1 MKFQSYPVIDD
12 LHRNDT
18 FMVHQWETASEK
30 LITASNAAISL
41 GRMRV
46 GVKVNELK
54 AIDTTKLSLG
64 SVQFLDGYTSI
75 GDPGAG
81 FVIYFPSATD
91 TPNDGT
97 IFLPNSGVGRWK
109 RPATGALNVQWF
121 GAKGDDSTNDLAAIQ
136 GALDAAGALGDA
148 SVYFPAGVYK
158 IVGELNVPDAPAV
171 NISIIG
177 DGPNVSVIKQY
188 DNGAANALSLEFAEV
203 GSAQPN
209 RATIKGIGF
218 RTSGNSN
225 RALSVVFNTVAVIQ
239 NHRNPALVIEN
250 VNVESE
256 DDSNSWANGIYVQN
270 ACNVQ
275 MTNVFCS
282 GSSKSG
288 VYANMVGAGVY
299 FAGFCVN
306 SQLANVQCTF
316 WKYGFRYTALGNT
329 VNDVNTEGLFMTNC
343 SMSQV
348 IHAVSVEG
356 NGNATVPRVTG
367 FTWSGGL
374 AEIRANGPAFVLQ
387 NVWAF
392 SVTGCYMISAD
403 APSGTTYAM
412 VLDGCGTPSGT
423 PVWGAQPGGTVSG
436 NTFYAFDEGVRC
448 VNTNHGISVMGN
460 VFHGV
465 NIQVRFGAATTES
478 VSGQNILSSNDP
490 YEINDNGE
498 YNRIYVGMDYGAYV
512 TLNGN
517 KTTNNGLDYT
527 VEWGQVYDNDTVGGV
542 QIFDNTN
549 ATTRTRLNI
558 PPGVTQVRLSCG
570 IRWDATEKSAGS
582 FVNGQLY
589 VITDIGTTD
598 FTLIGA
604 ASNSLGLTFIATGA
618 GAGSGKAA
626 PLSGRWI
633 KVLDNNNN
641 PWLSSDYMAFL
652 RGDTTVSSIT
662 VPVDPT
668 MTYFYVKVNQ
678 TSNGSLDIRDV
689 DGTFFSMEIIQ

>member
-30 LITASNAAISL
+30 LITARNAAISL

-46 GVKVNELK
+46 GVEVSGLK
-54 AIDTTKLSLG
+54 AIDTSKLSFG
-64 SVQFLDGYTSI
+64 SVQFLDGYSSA

-97 IFLPNSGVGRWK
+97 IFMPNSGVGRWK

-374 AEIRANGPAFVLQ
+374 AEIRADGPAFVLQ

-448 VNTNHGISVMGN
+448 VNTNHGVSVMGN

-465 NIQVRFGAATTES
+465 NIQVRFGAATTEAI
-478 VSGQNILSSNDP
+478 SGQNILSSNNP
-490 YEINDNGE
+490 YEINENGE
-498 YNRIYVGMDYGAYV
+498 YNKIYLGMGYNAYIKLSADQTIASGAAAEK
-512 TLNGN
+512 LAW
-517 KTTNNGLDYT
+517 DDA
-527 VEWGQVYDNDTVGGV
+527 YDNKTVGGIKLWKSSGTPTEK
-542 QIFDNTN
+542 Q
-549 ATTRTRLNI
+549 RLYV
-558 PPGVTQVRLSCG
+558 PPGVTNVRLSAG
-570 IRWDATEKSAGS
+570 IIWTTAPDLGVSLKIKDSVGRTWASDEKVPYLNA
-582 FVNGQLY
+582 
-589 VITDIGTTD
+589 
-598 FTLIGA
+598 
-604 ASNSLGLTFIATGA
+604 GLTI
-618 GAGSGKAA
+618 GS
-626 PLSGRWI
+626 
-633 KVLDNNNN
+633 VN
-641 PWLSSDYMAFL
+641 
-652 RGDTTVSSIT
+652 
-662 VPVDPT
+662 VPVYPDT
-668 MTYFYVKVNQ
+668 VYFDVEVIQSSTAAADK
-678 TSNGSLDIRDV
+678 DIKNS
-689 DGTFFSMEIIQ
+689 DGTFFAMELIN